1 MYISGMWYGS
11 IYDSLQVGIP
21 VDAEKVN
28 TKTTEEVSLPPS
40 APHKPIVAEKILIS
54 QLDNV
59 AKLVFATTKRLN
71 EVIYLLYIILLGYFD
86 KIFCTCLQTLTLLY
100 LFMYIHASSHLYVP
114 NSFYCKNYPCMY
126 NISIL
131 ASMNFSAF
139 SEVFWQSLKSRLIIR

>member
-1 MYISGMWYGS
+1 MVASLLGNVATYISGMWYGD

-71 EVIYLLYIILLGYFD
+71 EVHTFIFRVLYYVLCVKLVVFSLG
-86 KIFCTCLQTLTLLY
+86 KIFALVYKLLHCFIYVHTYNY
-100 LFMYIHASSHLYVP
+100 LVFLRYL
-114 NSFYCKNYPCMY
+114 NSEN
-126 NISIL
+126 
-131 ASMNFSAF
+131 A
-139 SEVFWQSLKSRLIIR
+139 